1 MSKIQTALCEPD
13 WDAVPLRAGA
23 PPDPAQGVRMRA
35 ALADTL
41 QGLQQG
47 RMTLHRPD
55 AQGGL
60 VPHGQ
65 GHFHSA
71 PELFVQL
78 AGWTRFDFPGR
89 GLCLAA
95 GEALLLPPQ
104 LLHAE
109 QVGPGPGDE
118 PFCNLVLYADAQGFS
133 SHLASEQRPGL
144 PGILHVE
151 ARQTAQAVRMQAWLL
166 DACARPGE
174 EASDWALS
182 QARSLVAATLAGA
195 LRTLAHAGDDA
206 PAEHPL
212 VARVKLWV
220 KNRLGEQELSVRGL
234 AQQADCSADYLSQLF
249 HRHTGEHLI
258 AHIVRLRMERAAQLL
273 LDGRM
278 AGKEVAWACGY
289 ASHSYFTQ
297 SFRQHH
303 GATPTAWRRGQ
314 PAPPS

>member
-1 MSKIQTALCEPD
+1 MSKIQSPFRDPEGGGCALP
-13 WDAVPLRAGA
+13 GA
-23 PPDPAQGVRMRA
+23 APDPARAARMRG
-35 ALADTL
+35 ALSEAL
-41 QGLQQG
+41 QGLQQA
-47 RMTLHRPD
+47 RMALLRPH

-60 VPHGQ
+60 VPHGS

-78 AGWTRFDFPGR
+78 AGWTRFEFPGR
-89 GLCLAA
+89 SCRLEA

-109 QVGPGPGDE
+109 QVGPGPDGQA
-118 PFCNLVLYADAQGFS
+118 FCNLVLYADAQGFS

-144 PGILHVE
+144 PGVQHLE
-151 ARQTAQAVRMQAWLL
+151 TRRTPQAGRMQAWLL
-166 DACARPGE
+166 DACPRAGLPP
-174 EASDWALS
+174 SDWDEA
-182 QARSLVAATLAGA
+182 QARALVSATLASA
-195 LRTLAHAGDDA
+195 LRLLAQSTGQASE
-206 PAEHPL
+206 EHPL

-220 KNRLGEQELSVRGL
+220 KNRLGEQDLSVRGL
-234 AQQADCSADYLSQLF
+234 AQQAGCTADYLSQLF
-249 HRHTGEHLI
+249 HRHTGEHLV

-278 AGKEVAWACGY
+278 AGKAVAWACGY

-303 GATPTAWRRGQ
+303 GATPTAWRRSQ
-314 PAPPS
+314 PAPPA